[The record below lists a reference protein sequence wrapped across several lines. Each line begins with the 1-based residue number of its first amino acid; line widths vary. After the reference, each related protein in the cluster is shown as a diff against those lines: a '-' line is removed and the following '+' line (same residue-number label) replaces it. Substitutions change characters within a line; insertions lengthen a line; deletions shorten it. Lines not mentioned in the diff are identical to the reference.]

1 MGKRKIILLGGL
13 LIVIALIAI
22 GFVLPAVEE
31 NRLRHGDSE
40 DGIKPAAGLTIAS
53 PREGETVTSPLVVTG
68 EARGNWYFEA
78 SFPVR
83 LEDASGRILG
93 EVPAQARG
101 EWMTADPVPFVAELT
116 FSVPGLTPGRLVLR
130 KANAS
135 GLPEHDGERSLAV
148 MLSPL
153 RSAQVYFMNALLDPE
168 FTCEKVWP
176 VERAIQPGADPKLAA
191 LEALLAGP
199 TNEEI
204 RGSYST
210 EIDSGVVVNAF
221 ALDPDSTAHAD
232 FSARLDEAV
241 AGSCRVGAIR
251 AQITATLRQFPD
263 VREVVISVDGRVED
277 ILQP

>member
-1 MGKRKIILLGGL
+1 MRSRRIILLGGL
-13 LIVIALIAI
+13 FIAMALVAI
-22 GFVLPAVEE
+22 ILMLPAVEK
-31 NRLRHGDSE
+31 NRFRRGDPE

-68 EARGNWYFEA
+68 EARGGWYFEA

-83 LEDASGRILG
+83 LEDASGRVLA

-101 EWMTADPVPFVAELT
+101 EWMTADDVPFVAELT
-116 FSVPGLTPGRLVLR
+116 FSVPRLTPGRLVLR

-153 RSAQVYFMNALLDPE
+153 RSVQVYFMNVRLDPE
-168 FTCEKVWP
+168 ITCEKVWP
-176 VERAIQPGADPKLAA
+176 VERVIQPGVDPKLAA

-204 RGSYST
+204 TGSYST
-210 EIDSGVVVNAF
+210 GINSGVVVNGL
-221 ALDPDSTAHAD
+221 ALDPDSVAHAD

-241 AGSCRVGAIR
+241 AGSCRVSSIR